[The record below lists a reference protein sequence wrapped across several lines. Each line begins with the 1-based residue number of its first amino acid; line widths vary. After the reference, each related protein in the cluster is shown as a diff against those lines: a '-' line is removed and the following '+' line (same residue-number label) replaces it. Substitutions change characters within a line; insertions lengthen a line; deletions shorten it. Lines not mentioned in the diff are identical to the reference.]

1 MTGRPAPDPARLA
14 AVLREGVSG
23 AADRSVV
30 PLGSGEDHDA
40 FLVDGDLV
48 VRLQKDPATAGRT
61 VEREAE
67 LLALVARVATVPVPV
82 PALVLPEH
90 GCLGYRRLPGQPLL
104 QLPPE
109 PRSSVAEQVGAVL
122 GELLATLHV
131 VPARQVGH
139 LVGVEPSA
147 PTEELAEAVRT
158 YEQVHAVIPG
168 EERPHIERFLGMPP
182 PSPADG
188 LVFSHNDL
196 GIEHVLV
203 NPDDL
208 SVTGVI
214 DWSDAAVTDP
224 ARDFGLILRDLG
236 PTALERALAAYG
248 TAGGQGSVCRERVW
262 FLARC
267 AALED
272 LAYGLSHGR
281 SEYADKTL
289 AALPWLFGDAPR
301 PVTH

>member
-1 MTGRPAPDPARLA
+1 MTGRLGPDPARLA
-14 AVLREGVSG
+14 AVLREMATV
-23 AADRSVV
+23 AAARSVV

-40 FLVDGDLV
+40 FLVDGNLV
-48 VRLQKDPATAGRT
+48 VRLQKDPATAART

-67 LLALVARVATVPVPV
+67 LLELVARVATVPVPV
-82 PALVLPEH
+82 PAFVLPEH
-90 GCLGYRRLPGQPLL
+90 GCLGYRQLPGEPLL
-104 QLPPE
+104 QTPPVR
-109 PRSSVAEQVGAVL
+109 RSSVAEQVGAVL
-122 GELLATLHV
+122 GELLAALHGI
-131 VPARQVGH
+131 PAGRVGH
-139 LVGVEPSA
+139 LVEVEPGA

-158 YEQVHAVIPG
+158 YEQVHAVMP
-168 EERPHIERFLGMPP
+168 EEVRPHIERFLGMPP

-203 NPDDL
+203 DPDDL

-224 ARDFGLILRDLG
+224 ASDFGLILRDLG
-236 PTALERALAAYG
+236 PTGLERALATYG
-248 TAGGQGSVCRERVW
+248 TAGGDQGSVSPERVW
-262 FLARC
+262 FRARC

-272 LAYGLSHGR
+272 LAYGLGQGR

-289 AALPWLFGDAPR
+289 AALPWLFGDATPLV
-301 PVTH
+301 P